1 MKIKSIF
8 KCLFT
13 STIVAFFLL
22 ICSLESK
29 AQDQN
34 IADVKEFKITIEQ
47 TDKGLKMQSSKGSAW
62 IELSFSL
69 RKNKAQAI
77 DEYGMT
83 KLAKVSTIKDPK
95 IADYLFTITKK
106 KGKILLTG
114 IEGTVWKE
122 LSFSLPKKTKQS
134 IDHLGM
140 TEEQK

>member
-8 KCLFT
+8 KSLFT
-13 STIVAFFLL
+13 STIAAFFLL
-22 ICSLESK
+22 IFSLESK

-83 KLAKVSTIKDPK
+83 KLAKV
-95 IADYLFTITKK
+95 
-106 KGKILLTG
+106 
-114 IEGTVWKE
+114 
-122 LSFSLPKKTKQS
+122 
-134 IDHLGM
+134 
-140 TEEQK
+140 